1 MGVQCSRLL
10 PPQVQLKRAL
20 AAASSTGSVVQWRDT
35 LQAGTAGKVL
45 PWAVWWASISGD
57 GTTLVP
63 DTTTGAGRWV
73 SVVTMIVAHPMAGT
87 RDVTGSTGGFDRGG
101 SFSRS
106 QSRY

>member
-1 MGVQCSRLL
+1 MRKLALIGAAML
-10 PPQVQLKRAL
+10 AL
-20 AAASSTGSVVQWRDT
+20 AATSSSVEARPGGCLKYGLGGAVAGH

-45 PWAVWWASISGD
+45 PWAVWWASFSGD

-87 RDVTGSTGGFDRGG
+87 AGCDRKH
-101 SFSRS
+101 R
-106 QSRY
+106 RL